1 MRIIAPI
8 NISRMKKILGI
19 ALAAVVAQACDYAH
33 SNVQTL
39 ITDDCGVNWKI
50 IKPGESVPKR
60 IGVCAYKITIPDYP
74 MQGESRF
81 RTAFKDRVLANIE
94 VTYDYSITQP
104 IAFINEAKYLGK
116 PNASSDDAS
125 NSFSVYETAEN
136 SVIDK
141 RIKEVSRDLLIHEDI
156 VDFSQADFEEKLLT
170 DVNKL
175 LEAKGVRLNFLSFVP
190 IPEEQTR
197 LAIDV
202 VTAAKIYNSKGL
214 TEVGKAVSSA
224 RAGAS
229 KIQIVVQKD
238 GTVTAEE

>member
-1 MRIIAPI
+1 
-8 NISRMKKILGI
+8 MKKLVWLVLAVGIL
-19 ALAAVVAQACDYAH
+19 QSCDYAH

-39 ITDDCGVNWKI
+39 ITDDCGVSWKI

-74 MQGESRF
+74 MQGESKF

-94 VTYDYSITQP
+94 VTYDYSITEP

-116 PNASSDDAS
+116 PNTGSDDSS
-125 NSFSVYETAEN
+125 NSFAVYETAEN

-141 RIKEVSRDLLIHEDI
+141 RIKEISRDLLIHEDI

-170 DVNKL
+170 EVNKL
-175 LEAKGVRLNFLSFVP
+175 LETKGVRLNFLSFVP

-214 TEVGKAVSSA
+214 SEVGKAVSSA

-229 KIQIVVQKD
+229 RIQVVVQKD
-238 GTVTAEE
+238 GSVTAED